1 MPFRKEY
8 QQSLLSYSQLHVPG
22 DERPSLSNRIPKDMV
37 DLDQHS
43 FMIRFL
49 CQTLSF
55 TSSASAW
62 ALTLGWLLRDF
73 KHICYIIPIIHLL
86 LVGPISL
93 LFELRYIDFWAS
105 SRFIQFLKILAG
117 VLSMWTIYAGISTFA
132 FDHPYKHEK
141 QFRWEVTMKVF
152 PQVLFCFIYLI
163 SDNDKD
169 YKLNIF
175 TFFTLAVFLIC
186 LALDRLIQ
194 YSVNKIQTAF
204 AHFIYTIELWA
215 DIFLRVS
222 SIVLFAH
229 ALPDVRYVLPIFV
242 YIFELVSSFS
252 MGVDALKVNKKSG
265 GLKTADL
272 REKFKISLIF
282 GLYGLIGAYNYEIH
296 MRGHRYK
303 AMVVEEVARFLM
315 SYLFIMFANG
325 VDPSLNKWVWPCWIA
340 MALYLVCKLF
350 RFFLTAT
357 QHRRRKHAQKY
368 RDRLRARLAH
378 ERTFIR
384 YEISESDDEDHE
396 GTDWEKETRRTA
408 VSFYSGT
415 RSGLSI

>member
-1 MPFRKEY
+1 
-8 QQSLLSYSQLHVPG
+8 
-22 DERPSLSNRIPKDMV
+22 
-37 DLDQHS
+37 
-43 FMIRFL
+43 
-49 CQTLSF
+49 
-55 TSSASAW
+55 
-62 ALTLGWLLRDF
+62 
-73 KHICYIIPIIHLL
+73 
-86 LVGPISL
+86 
-93 LFELRYIDFWAS
+93 
-105 SRFIQFLKILAG
+105 
-117 VLSMWTIYAGISTFA
+117 
-132 FDHPYKHEK
+132 
-141 QFRWEVTMKVF
+141 
-152 PQVLFCFIYLI
+152 
-163 SDNDKD
+163 
-169 YKLNIF
+169 
-175 TFFTLAVFLIC
+175 
-186 LALDRLIQ
+186 
-194 YSVNKIQTAF
+194 
-204 AHFIYTIELWA
+204 
-215 DIFLRVS
+215 
-222 SIVLFAH
+222 
-229 ALPDVRYVLPIFV
+229 
-242 YIFELVSSFS
+242 

-396 GTDWEKETRRTA
+396 GTDWELDME
-408 VSFYSGT
+408 
-415 RSGLSI
+415 IHE